1 MVCLPPTQSRPRTQH
16 AMSIST
22 TQRRRT
28 LLSFLRSVPPLCE
41 LLLLA
46 ACFPSGEP
54 NPSSDSSKQISGKS
68 FRAISTVTI
77 RLRLRS
83 EVPVQFHI
91 SGELPTDFV
100 TRIAGNDTTHLANV
114 VSPSDAAI
122 SEWRRFCDSRQC
134 ANTCHR
140 FHTSHLNGDWW

>member
-1 MVCLPPTQSRPRTQH
+1 MVRLPQTQSRPRTQH
-16 AMSIST
+16 ARNIVT

-28 LLSFLRSVPPLCE
+28 LLSFLRSVPHFCE

-46 ACFPSGEP
+46 AWFSSGES
-54 NPSSDSSKQISGKS
+54 NPSSDSSKRISGGS
-68 FRAISTVTI
+68 LQAISTDTI
-77 RLRLRS
+77 RPRLRS

-91 SGELPTDFV
+91 SGELAADFV
-100 TRIAGNDTTHLANV
+100 ARIAGNDTTPLANV

-122 SEWRRFCDSRQC
+122 SQWRRFCDSRPS

-140 FHTSHLNGDWW
+140 FHTSHLNGD